1 MKRKIIRIAED
12 RCNGCGLCIPN
23 CLEGAIQLI
32 DGKARLISD
41 LFCDGLGA
49 CLGHCP
55 EQAITIEEREA
66 EPYDEAKVME
76 NIIRQ
81 GPNTVR
87 AHLIHLKEH
96 GEHDHLKT
104 ALETMNYPAASSGVS
119 QGTGI
124 MDTASGGESDPS
136 ELSKALERRPLSS
149 MINSGLLTARLKH
162 KGHSQNFPDAM
173 ADPAPRRA
181 PAGGC
186 PGSAQVQLKRGEP
199 EARPD
204 DGVGPSELTHW
215 PVQLHLISP
224 MAPAYQGADVVLAAD
239 CAAYAAGDFHRKF
252 LKGRALAIAC
262 PKLDEGQ
269 EVYSQKISALID
281 KAKINTLTVVIME
294 VPCCG
299 GLLRLAQDAAAA
311 ASRKIPV
318 KAVVLGRNGRV
329 LREEWT

>member
-1 MKRKIIRIAED
+1 M
-12 RCNGCGLCIPN
+12 
-23 CLEGAIQLI
+23 I

-55 EQAITIEEREA
+55 EGAIVIEEREA
-66 EPYDEAKVME
+66 EPYDEAKVIE

-96 GEHDHLKT
+96 GELGHLKI
-104 ALETMNYPAASSGVS
+104 ALDILKSKGLSPDIPGKAAEPAHRHA
-119 QGTGI
+119 
-124 MDTASGGESDPS
+124 PS
-136 ELSKALERRPLSS
+136 
-149 MINSGLLTARLKH
+149 
-162 KGHSQNFPDAM
+162 
-173 ADPAPRRA
+173 
-181 PAGGC
+181 GGC
-186 PGSAQVQLKRGEP
+186 PGSAQVQLKAERSGAQEDHGS
-199 EARPD
+199 A
-204 DGVGPSELTHW
+204 VSELTHW

-224 MAPAYQGADVVLAAD
+224 AAAVYQGADVVLAAD
-239 CAAYAAGDFHRKF
+239 CAAYAAGDFHRRF

-269 EVYSQKISALID
+269 EIYTQKLTALID
-281 KAKINTLTVVIME
+281 LAKINTLTVVIME

-299 GLLRLAQDAAAA
+299 GLLRLAQQAVAA

-318 KAVVLGRNGRV
+318 KSVVLARNGQV
-329 LREEWT
+329 LQENWL

>member
-1 MKRKIIRIAED
+1 MKRKIIHIDEAG
-12 RCNGCGLCIPN
+12 CNGCGLCIPN
-23 CLEGAIQLI
+23 CPEGAIQLI

-55 EQAITIEEREA
+55 EEAITIEEREA
-66 EPYDEAKVME
+66 EPYDEKKVME

-96 GEHDHLKT
+96 GERDHLRT
-104 ALETMNYPAASSGVS
+104 ALEVLKEKRISVELPGM
-119 QGTGI
+119 TGGH
-124 MDTASGGESDPS
+124 APG
-136 ELSKALERRPLSS
+136 
-149 MINSGLLTARLKH
+149 H
-162 KGHSQNFPDAM
+162 GHS
-173 ADPAPRRA
+173 
-181 PAGGC
+181 GGC
-186 PGSAQVQLKRGEP
+186 PGSAQVSLKKEGAETAVEFGEI
-199 EARPD
+199 R
-204 DGVGPSELTHW
+204 SELTHW

-224 MAPAYQGADVVLAAD
+224 AAPAYRGADVVLAAD
-239 CAAYAAGDFHRKF
+239 CTAYAAGDFHRKF

-269 EVYSQKISALID
+269 DVYDEKLTALID
-281 KAKINTLTVVIME
+281 QAGINTLTVVIME

-299 GLLRLAQDAAAA
+299 GLLRLASQAVSSAK
-311 ASRKIPV
+311 RKIPV
-318 KAVVLGRNGRV
+318 KAVVLGRNGEV

>member
-1 MKRKIIRIAED
+1 MKRKIIHIEENL
-12 RCNGCGLCIPN
+12 CNGCGLCIPN
-23 CLEGAIQLI
+23 CPEGAIQMI

-55 EQAITIEEREA
+55 EGAIVIEEREA
-66 EPYDEAKVME
+66 EPYDEAKVIE

-96 GEHDHLKT
+96 GEHGHLKI
-104 ALETMNYPAASSGVS
+104 AVEILKSKG
-119 QGTGI
+119 
-124 MDTASGGESDPS
+124 
-136 ELSKALERRPLSS
+136 LSPDVP
-149 MINSGLLTARLKH
+149 GLTAEPAQR
-162 KGHSQNFPDAM
+162 
-173 ADPAPRRA
+173 PAPS
-181 PAGGC
+181 GGC
-186 PGSAQVQLKRGEP
+186 PGSAQVQLKGQRTGADEDRGG
-199 EARPD
+199 
-204 DGVGPSELTHW
+204 GVSELTHW

-224 MAPAYQGADVVLAAD
+224 SASAYKGADVVLAAD

-262 PKLDEGQ
+262 PKLDDGQ
-269 EVYSQKISALID
+269 EVYSQKLTALID
-281 KAKINTLTVVIME
+281 VAKINTLTVVIME

-299 GLLRLAQDAAAA
+299 GLLRLARQAAAA

-318 KAVVLGRNGRV
+318 KSVVLGRNGEV
-329 LREEWT
+329 LQEDWL